1 MLPLLS
7 KSSCDTVMRYYRLL
21 YDCIN
26 SRKLL
31 DVGLATSSPR
41 DLSKICKTIDVYL
54 DAFCICIFAK
64 FSHCFLNSLQRPLL
78 QSRVIISCRCTRRGH
93 LHVHKALAP
102 RAVHNSLMDQ
112 FVGATTQ
119 RALSFW
125 LQLSLIFLNKLLQL
139 HTSNYLLIIII
150 FFNQL
155 SFIISLYSQFISLF
169 HYILNF
175 LLKIEE
181 ASLIFSYSNL
191 IANARCDRHEK
202 CHNIYILWLR

>member
-119 RALSFW
+119 RVLSFW
-125 LQLSLIFLNKLLQL
+125 LQLSLIFLNKLLL
-139 HTSNYLLIIII
+139 TVTYFELSLNNNH
-150 FFNQL
+150 FF
-155 SFIISLYSQFISLF
+155 
-169 HYILNF
+169 
-175 LLKIEE
+175 
-181 ASLIFSYSNL
+181 
-191 IANARCDRHEK
+191 
-202 CHNIYILWLR
+202 